1 MRLIDR
7 FAYNNRIRKLDP
19 AWKAGFSLLLLLSC
33 LTVNRAEFSAACL
46 TAVALITVLLAGIPL
61 GPFLKILF
69 TEAGFLVLSVGTAA
83 VSVSTIQSA
92 NARFF
97 FGLWFSATQES
108 LAAAGGLFLRSLAC
122 VSAMNLLAL
131 TTPMVDLIDLMTRM
145 KVPDSLIDILTLIY
159 RFIFTLLDCLDRMI
173 VAKEARLG
181 FRTFRNAFRSS
192 ADIAASLFIDAY
204 RRSQRLQIALE
215 GRCWNGSFRVLP
227 RDYESPRSL
236 WREVNAPGAANSTGT

>member
-1 MRLIDR
+1 MTEGSI
-7 FAYNNRIRKLDP
+7 
-19 AWKAGFSLLLLLSC
+19 GFWLQ
-33 LTVNRAEFSAACL
+33 N
-46 TAVALITVLLAGIPL
+46 AL
-61 GPFLKILF
+61 
-69 TEAGFLVLSVGTAA
+69 
-83 VSVSTIQSA
+83 
-92 NARFF
+92 
-97 FGLWFSATQES
+97 
-108 LAAAGGLFLRSLAC
+108 
-122 VSAMNLLAL
+122 
-131 TTPMVDLIDLMTRM
+131 
-145 KVPDSLIDILTLIY
+145 
-159 RFIFTLLDCLDRMI
+159 FIFTLLDCLDRMI

>member
-33 LTVNRAEFSAACL
+33 LTVNRAGFSAACL

-69 TEAGFLVLSVGTAA
+69 TEAGFLVLSVGTVA

-97 FGLWFSATQES
+97 FGL
-108 LAAAGGLFLRSLAC
+108 
-122 VSAMNLLAL
+122 
-131 TTPMVDLIDLMTRM
+131 
-145 KVPDSLIDILTLIY
+145 
-159 RFIFTLLDCLDRMI
+159 
-173 VAKEARLG
+173 
-181 FRTFRNAFRSS
+181 
-192 ADIAASLFIDAY
+192 
-204 RRSQRLQIALE
+204 
-215 GRCWNGSFRVLP
+215 
-227 RDYESPRSL
+227 
-236 WREVNAPGAANSTGT
+236 